1 MPEPV
6 NIPEIDPEAFKKERR
21 PVTILAAFG
30 ILIIS
35 GGAVGV
41 LGYDVVINGNPQ
53 SLTQIG
59 TLATLGLGGLLA
71 LSGNKNKSE

>member
-1 MPEPV
+1 MPDESP
-6 NIPEIDPEAFKKERR
+6 IDPNAFTKERR

-30 ILIIS
+30 ILIVT
-35 GGAVGV
+35 GGA
-41 LGYDVVINGNPQ
+41 LGALVYDTVINGNPQ

-71 LSGNKNKSE
+71 LSGNKSKGE